1 VNRIYTF
8 TGQSLDGPADATV
21 LMSLPANAI
30 EYVPV
35 GSGEGRQEMK
45 EEKAGNAQGLAF
57 EYGKGRVVVLG
68 EAAMLTAQVYKD
80 DHFGMNTPGCDN
92 QQFALNIVHWLMRTI

>member
-1 VNRIYTF
+1 LLPTS
-8 TGQSLDGPADATV
+8 TGS
-21 LMSLPANAI
+21 
-30 EYVPV
+30 
-35 GSGEGRQEMK
+35 
-45 EEKAGNAQGLAF
+45 
-57 EYGKGRVVVLG
+57 G